1 MKLDEFKIRIFT
13 FLKDHNPSESNVE
26 LHNIATG
33 VTGVASA
40 NPHKAVEVGEAILNT
55 MEGQNGFHCSFRK
68 NNQLETLGIKV
79 TPPSGDLVSVDPQ
92 LLFPG
97 LLIISHELSTYPPA
111 LFNKNGM
118 ILKTNKPQLSVAFAR
133 IMATGELLVEPPDKA
148 EFCILDGGSLLH
160 RISWEKG

>member
-1 MKLDEFKIRIFT
+1 MPACVEVNYMMHELTHKRFKTSEQHKHMSEARRVQDQNIY

-40 NPHKAVEVGEAILNT
+40 NPHKAVEVGDTILNT

-79 TPPSGDLVSVDPQ
+79 TPPNGDLVSLDPQ

-97 LLIISHELSTYPPA
+97 LLIISHITVKLSTCS
-111 LFNKNGM
+111 F
-118 ILKTNKPQLSVAFAR
+118 
-133 IMATGELLVEPPDKA
+133 
-148 EFCILDGGSLLH
+148 
-160 RISWEKG
+160 